1 VSRAQEAFR
10 EMARADPDLAAQLVL
25 MSLPIAAKRIQ
36 GELTYDLTVEGWGTY
51 RVSKQNGTASVD
63 KRPEQAER
71 VDRPEAGVD
80 FSLAM
85 DARTLAQMAAGAS
98 PARLMLDGRLRIRG
112 KRRRALKLRA
122 MAGGDLDLSE
132 VLRSGEQIE
141 PELLYRSL
149 EYLIDPEW
157 TKGHKFTIV
166 YELGGNAW
174 QVEVRDGRRLTVASG
189 HPSSKADA
197 TVRLTMETFNAL
209 LTGEMTPTEA
219 MQRDLTNV
227 EGQIYPV
234 TLLGRWME
242 RAQGRDHQEMA
253 RETKQR
259 AKQQERTGSW
269 GGARP
274 STNGGSRKG
283 ADGLL
288 DYTELYALWERQNW
302 RAHELDFTVDRE
314 QWVITPADSQLHT
327 TWSLGSF
334 YIGEERVTADL
345 VPFVAAAP
353 SGEVEAFLSTQL
365 VDEARHAV
373 FFDRFG
379 SEVMVLEA
387 GDLRG
392 RLKELEAMMLEPW
405 HQLFD
410 DDLRGIAK
418 QINER
423 PHDLDLFVEGIT
435 TYHMVIEGVLA
446 MTGQH
451 FILKYMEEHGLFPG
465 FQRGFSLIERDEHR
479 HIAFG
484 VRFLKDMI
492 EQDARYGEIVQR
504 KVLELVP
511 HATRVFVPPYADSD
525 EHFTSYG
532 NSSEEIYGF
541 AYRSL
546 KRRMGLLGLEIPP
559 ASELMPGPVDSDAPA
574 ASPETAPTAA

>member
-1 VSRAQEAFR
+1 VSRAQEAFK
-10 EMARADPDLAAQLVL
+10 EMARSDPDLAARLVL
-25 MSLPIAAKRIQ
+25 MSLPVAAQRIQ

-51 RVSKQNGTASVD
+51 RVSKHNGTATVD
-63 KRPEQAER
+63 QRPER
-71 VDRPEAGVD
+71 SDVDRPEAGVD
-80 FSLAM
+80 FTMVM
-85 DARTLAQMAAGAS
+85 DARTLAQMAACAS
-98 PARLMLDGRLRIRG
+98 PARLMIDGRLRIRG

-122 MAGGDLDLSE
+122 MADGELDLAE
-132 VLRSGEQIE
+132 VLRGGAEIE
-141 PELLYRSL
+141 PDLLYRSL

-157 TKGHKFTIV
+157 TKGHEFTIV
-166 YELGGNAW
+166 YELEGDAW
-174 QVEVRDGRRLTVASG
+174 QVEVRDGKKVTVATG
-189 HPSSKADA
+189 RPSKTADA
-197 TVRLTMETFNAL
+197 TVRLTRATFNSL

-219 MQRDLTNV
+219 MQRDLTSID
-227 EGQIYPV
+227 GQIYPV

-242 RAQGRDHQEMA
+242 RAQGRDQTEMA
-253 RETKQR
+253 RERDQR
-259 AKQQERTGSW
+259 AKQEERIGSW

-274 STNGGSRKG
+274 STNGSSRKG

-288 DYTELYALWERQNW
+288 GYTELYALWERQNW
-302 RAHELDFTVDRE
+302 RASELDFAVDRE
-314 QWVITPADSQLHT
+314 QWVTTPRDSQIHT

-392 RLKELEAMMLEPW
+392 RLQELEEMMLDPW

-410 DDLRGIAK
+410 EDLRGIAK
-418 QINER
+418 QISER

-465 FQRGFSLIERDEHR
+465 FQKGFTLVERDEHR

-492 EQDARYGEIVQR
+492 EQDPRYGEIVQR

-511 HATRVFVPPYADSD
+511 HATHVFVPPYADSPKS
-525 EHFTSYG
+525 FVSYG
-532 NSSEEIYGF
+532 NTSEEIYGF

-559 ASELMPGPVDSDAPA
+559 ASELMPGPVDADAAAAAPA
-574 ASPETAPTAA
+574 AAPTAA